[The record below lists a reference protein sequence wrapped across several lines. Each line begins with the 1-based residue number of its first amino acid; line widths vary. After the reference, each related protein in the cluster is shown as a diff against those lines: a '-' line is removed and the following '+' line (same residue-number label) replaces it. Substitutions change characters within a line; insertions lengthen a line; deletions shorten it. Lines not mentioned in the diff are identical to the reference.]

1 MPTTMFRT
9 ASSTSSTVSWL
20 SWVTHSIADR
30 VSDDGDLSTL
40 YALVVYAGL
49 GDLLSDPGELTFAP
63 TNAAPWLSADDAD
76 HWSPAGKDT
85 LISILSYHVFPDHR
99 LERAD
104 RDPRSGLC
112 RSASMSVCDPI
123 MFNNARAVAV
133 DILANNGCHPQD
145 QHGA

>member
-49 GDLLSDPGELTFAP
+49 GDLLSDPGELTCLP
-63 TNAAPWLSADDAD
+63 QRTP
-76 HWSPAGKDT
+76 SP
-85 LISILSYHVFPDHR
+85 SY
-99 LERAD
+99 
-104 RDPRSGLC
+104 C
-112 RSASMSVCDPI
+112 R
-123 MFNNARAVAV
+123 
-133 DILANNGCHPQD
+133 
-145 QHGA
+145 

>member
-63 TNAAPWLSADDAD
+63 TNAAFMA
-76 HWSPAGKDT
+76 
-85 LISILSYHVFPDHR
+85 IR
-99 LERAD
+99 R
-104 RDPRSGLC
+104 
-112 RSASMSVCDPI
+112 
-123 MFNNARAVAV
+123 
-133 DILANNGCHPQD
+133 
-145 QHGA
+145 